1 MRTSETL
8 GGTGAKSAREARVS
22 GTCSSRRG
30 SLRTALPPSSLCD
43 DVLVPALPEL
53 TCTQRLQ
60 SATPVV
66 TRGQD
71 PRRAPTRRVNAP
83 HWQRNSAHR
92 RLAPLGGVPHRA
104 VAANRAQS
112 AGARSQCRTASSLR
126 AHSASARTLCS
137 AKKHNN
143 HAHRLAIVARGGA
156 RPLLRARSR
165 AARRGGSRGRF
176 WGRGAFSYSFCDSL
190 LFFVTR
196 RLDAHTPR
204 TTPHAPGP
212 CAATRRPFSSRAVPF
227 APPWPR
233 APDDTSIT
241 TII

>member
-1 MRTSETL
+1 M
-8 GGTGAKSAREARVS
+8 
-22 GTCSSRRG
+22 
-30 SLRTALPPSSLCD
+30 
-43 DVLVPALPEL
+43 
-53 TCTQRLQ
+53 
-60 SATPVV
+60 

-126 AHSASARTLCS
+126 ARSASVRTPCS
-137 AKKHNN
+137 AQKRGN
-143 HAHRLAIVARGGA
+143 HAHRLEVEARGGV

-176 WGRGAFSYSFCDSL
+176 WGRSRRVFLLVLRFLTLFCYSPAG
-190 LFFVTR
+190 R
-196 RLDAHTPR
+196 PNAR
-204 TTPHAPGP
+204 TSPHAPGP
-212 CAATRRPFSSRAVPF
+212 CAATRRPFCSRAVPF

-233 APDDTSIT
+233 APGDTSIT